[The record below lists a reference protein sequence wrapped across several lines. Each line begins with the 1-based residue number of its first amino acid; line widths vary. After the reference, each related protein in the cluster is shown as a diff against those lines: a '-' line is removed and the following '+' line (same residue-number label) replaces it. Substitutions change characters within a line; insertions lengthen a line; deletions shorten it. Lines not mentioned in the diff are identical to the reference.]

1 MRVKKSPYKDAIVCV
16 RFPVQFKRIMEQLA
30 YNEGMDISTWLRNLV
45 VAELKR
51 RGIISE
57 TTGTISFEA
66 MLERMGE
73 REGSQRQNSE
83 KPQGLPMHNEK

>member
-1 MRVKKSPYKDAIVCV
+1 MRVKKSPYKNAIVCV

-57 TTGTISFEA
+57 TMGTISFEA

-73 REGSQRQNSE
+73 REGGQRQNSE
-83 KPQGLPMHNEK
+83 KPQGLPVHNGK